1 MGPICFYFGG
11 DSKVSAKHFLSTR
24 DIVTIAILASLGGA
38 LSTFVGYL
46 GNLVNLALGVPFG
59 AGQFMAGL
67 HVFWLVLIRALV
79 RKHGVGTA
87 GGLLKGIVELF
98 TGSTHGIVIVLVS
111 LVQGFVIDVGAAAAG
126 NTENPVESTRVT
138 WWLSAGIASAT
149 NVLVF
154 QAIYF
159 SGAPFL
165 YIAVITLLAFC
176 SGIIFAGF
184 FAWET
189 LEFLNDTGTVAGF
202 QSIKAPISSKTPR
215 TIASRNLPAIIFVS
229 FLVIG
234 SLYYTSNV
242 AQVFAN
248 PNACEVKGLVNHP
261 YSFTLDDFSGEM
273 VTIQAELTGAYT
285 HLPPA
290 NYTGPLLSTILQRAQ
305 LQPTASGLKVT
316 ARDGYSVVFDDLD
329 SVMTDTH
336 LILTMNSDGLWLIAG
351 NYDGSMWVRQVIVL
365 QVI

>member
-1 MGPICFYFGG
+1 M
-11 DSKVSAKHFLSTR
+11 SQSTFLSTR

-46 GNLVNLALGVPFG
+46 GNLINLALGVPFG

-67 HVFWLVLIRALV
+67 HVFWLVLIRATV
-79 RKHGVGTA
+79 PKHGVGTA

-98 TGSTHGIVIVLVS
+98 TGSTHGIVIVIVS
-111 LVQGFVIDVGAAAAG
+111 LVQGFVIDLGAAAAG
-126 NTENPVESTRVT
+126 SNDNPAESARVT
-138 WWLSAGIASAT
+138 WWSGAGIASAT
-149 NVLVF
+149 NVLVLQGF
-154 QAIYF
+154 YF
-159 SGAPFL
+159 SGAPFI
-165 YIAVITLLAFC
+165 YIAVITILAFC
-176 SGIIFAGF
+176 SGIIFAGY

-189 LEFLNDTGTVAGF
+189 LEFLNDTGTITGF
-202 QSIKAPISSKTPR
+202 QSIKPTIQSRTPR
-215 TIASRNLPAIIFVS
+215 TLVSRNISAIIFVS

-242 AQVFAN
+242 AQVFAD
-248 PNACEVKGLVNHP
+248 PNACEVTGLVDNP

-273 VTIQAELTGAYT
+273 VTIEAKLIGAYT

-290 NYTGPLLSTILQRAQ
+290 NYTGPLISSILERAQ
-305 LQPTASGLKVT
+305 LQTEAIGLQVT
-316 ARDGYSVVFDDLD
+316 ARDGYSVVFDDIE
-329 SVMTDTH
+329 SIMTDTH
-336 LILTMNSDGLWLIAG
+336 FLLTMNNDGLWLIAG